1 MASYRGHLAAVK
13 AAATGAVLAAGGALS
28 VAVLVESSS
37 GRAPGASAALLS
49 RRCGGVGRRE
59 GAERAWWGRQGWPKF
74 RPPTARCAR
83 SGEPRRRDGDASR
96 RKRRDRRRSRT
107 SSVCLRSNRGGGGR
121 GRRGSKANAGEF
133 GRPSTRRRRRESN
146 RPCRVRG
153 RRSARLG
160 GGWLEWL
167 VQRLPRGAGRCV
179 LGGRCREQSRDA

>member
-1 MASYRGHLAAVK
+1 MRVDVGV
-13 AAATGAVLAAGGALS
+13 
-28 VAVLVESSS
+28 S
-37 GRAPGASAALLS
+37 GE
-49 RRCGGVGRRE
+49 RRCVGENGGRGRGSGCGVVPRALGCGEGCSDRGGVGRRR
-59 GAERAWWGRQGWPKF
+59 GLVGGSAGRVVERARSWCVGG
-74 RPPTARCAR
+74 TAVATL
-83 SGEPRRRDGDASR
+83 RRRWSARGSGKGVVGAPR
-96 RKRRDRRRSRT
+96 VAQV
-107 SSVCLRSNRGGGGR
+107 SSAHGTVREE
-121 GRRGSKANAGEF
+121 RRGSQASAGEF